1 MNCNVNCY
9 RNINV
14 IYNETHSKY
23 YCSYNLYHE
32 TIQPGLWPKAI
43 MWRVMEVNALIY
55 IPRHGESVLLGR
67 VTLMYCYARDERES
81 GFLVQQLALYT
92 TYYCL

>member
-1 MNCNVNCY
+1 
-9 RNINV
+9 
-14 IYNETHSKY
+14 
-23 YCSYNLYHE
+23 
-32 TIQPGLWPKAI
+32 

-92 TYYCL
+92 AYYCL